1 MKRPSMLGA
10 VLVGGRG
17 LRLGG
22 SKADTP
28 VAGTPM
34 VQRVAAAV
42 GAVATHTCLVGRAPS
57 TDLGLP
63 TLPDRIPDAGPL
75 GGLEAALVQAKAQ
88 GLDAVL
94 LVACDLP
101 MLEPGPLARLAEE
114 LGDGAAVAPAREDG
128 FDTACAIYSVETLA
142 AVQAALSSE
151 DRSLHG
157 LFRAVGGRAVDP
169 ADLGVE
175 PGRQLLNVNV
185 PDDVERAERLL
196 RGA

>member
-1 MKRPSMLGA
+1 VNRRSLLGA

-17 LRLGG
+17 RRLGG
-22 SKADTP
+22 PKADTP
-28 VAGTPM
+28 VGGTPM

-42 GAVATHTCLVGRAPS
+42 RVVATHTCLVGRAPS
-57 TDLGLP
+57 TDLGLA
-63 TLPDRIPDAGPL
+63 TLPDRTPDAGPL
-75 GGLEAALVQAKAQ
+75 GGLEAALLEAEER

-114 LGDGAAVAPAREDG
+114 LGDAAAVAPAREDG
-128 FDTACAIYSVETLA
+128 FDTACAVYSVEALA
-142 AVQAALSSE
+142 AVRAALSSE

-169 ADLGVE
+169 ATLGIE
-175 PGRQLLNVNV
+175 PGRHLLNVNM
-185 PDDVERAERLL
+185 PGDVERAERLL

>member
-1 MKRPSMLGA
+1 VKQPSLFGA
-10 VLVGGRG
+10 VLVGGHGMRF
-17 LRLGG
+17 GG
-22 SKADTP
+22 PKADTR

-34 VQRVAAAV
+34 VERVAVAV
-42 GAVATHTCLVGRAPS
+42 QAVASRTYLVGRAPS

-63 TLPDRIPDAGPL
+63 TLPDRTPDAGPL
-75 GGLEAALVQAKAQ
+75 GGLEAALVEAEAQ

-114 LGDGAAVAPAREDG
+114 LGDAPAVAPAREDG
-128 FDTACAIYSVETLA
+128 FDTACAIYSVETLD
-142 AVQAALSSE
+142 AVRAALASE

-169 ADLGVE
+169 TELGFE
-175 PGRQLLNVNV
+175 PGRQLLNVNL
-185 PDDVERAERLL
+185 PGDVDRAEHLL
-196 RGA
+196 GGA